1 MKRNVCQKLLVF
13 PAVLVLAGWYALC
26 TQTVLAGEPLHERFV
41 NPPDSARPWVYWF
54 WMDGNITKEGITADL
69 EAMQQVGIGGV
80 LIMEISAGQPA
91 GPIPFMSETWRE
103 MFDHAVDEAARLGLQ
118 LTMNAGPGWNGSGG
132 PWITPETSMQL
143 ITISDT
149 KATGP
154 KPGNIALP
162 QPKTEQNYYRDVTVL
177 AFPTPPT
184 AKVRFPKYDPISST
198 LYRLENRESEFQKDD
213 YVDLNKIV
221 EWKDGMDAD
230 GNLVWDVP
238 EGEWTILRI
247 GHTCKGVMC
256 SPAPP
261 SGNGLECDKLSKK
274 GIEAAFDGMI
284 KKLVERNRRHVGQTF
299 VRTHIDSWENGTQ
312 NWTER
317 MREEFR
323 ERRGYDIVP
332 FLPMFAGYAVGDYDA
347 MDRFLWDLRRTI
359 SEMIYDNYFARLLEL
374 AHDHGIGLS
383 AEGYWAPSDQ
393 IAFAGLT
400 DEPMGEFWWVG
411 AALETCRGMASAG
424 HIYGKNI
431 IGAEAFTAAEDERW
445 LGHPGQMKSL
455 GDAAFCEGINRFV
468 FHRYAMQPWLDRW
481 PGNTMGPY
489 GIHCERTQT
498 WWEQSADWNR
508 YLSRC
513 QEMLREGNS
522 VADICYLEWEDS
534 PQGFSDHLRLGYGW
548 DQAGTHA
555 VLTRMSVDRQESD
568 RRGDIVLPDGK
579 RFRILVLPNTDRM
592 TPELAGK
599 VEQLVNDGA
608 TVIGTKPRH
617 TWGNGTSSNSA
628 IRDRDQQV
636 RDIGEKI
643 WGTVENASGEKNYGK
658 GRIIWGKTAE
668 NVLAEMGLPCDFT
681 ADTRLNFLH
690 RRSADADIYFVVNPT
705 GETIQATAQ
714 FRVTGAIPEFW
725 HPVTGSCETAA
736 MFSEHEG
743 VTIVPMTFEPYE
755 SVFVVFPANPPNTSK
770 KQAAPF
776 NPIVSVFRNE
786 RRIVSA
792 SLPLYR
798 FLVHRAE
805 YGAADSSG
813 KTDVREFVQQRL
825 DAGTREIVVMD
836 MGKVSDPSPG
846 VRKKLQIEYA
856 YDWAPETTYT
866 LEAFDGE
873 SILMNQDTVS
883 IGVINAK
890 YGILDDETRSFDVT
904 DKLQAMLCRGEN
916 HIPVVAFAKER
927 DPAVGIVKQIE
938 IRYVQN
944 GSEKTLKLRDG
955 ETVVFDA
962 SQYRPVVVRPRFD
975 TEQGQVLE
983 IMQSGKYDIFFADH
997 SEKRIEVKTLP
1008 EMTLDGAW
1016 QVGFPVGIPAD
1027 GRPGREIREYTF
1039 EKLISWSEHPD
1050 AFVRYFSGTA
1060 VYTKTFTLAEEMIR
1074 PERRLYLDF
1083 GNVDVIA
1090 EVTLNGNDLGV
1101 LWTSTKKIDV
1111 TQWLKTG
1118 ENRLVVRVTNLW
1130 PNKMIGDD
1138 LRPEDTERFE
1148 DGRPKAW
1155 PQWLLNGQPSP
1166 TGRELFTA
1174 WKLWDRDS
1182 KLLPSGMTG
1191 PVKMSTTEL
1200 FSPTLPH

>member
-1 MKRNVCQKLLVF
+1 MSVLFVAWSAVF
-13 PAVLVLAGWYALC
+13 ALAA
-26 TQTVLAGEPLHERFV
+26 EPLSKRFV

-69 EAMQQVGIGGV
+69 EAMQRVGIGGV
-80 LIMEISAGQPA
+80 LIMEITVNQPA
-91 GPIPFMSETWRE
+91 GPIPFMSEKWQG
-103 MFDHAVDEAARLGLQ
+103 MFRHAVDEAARLGLQ

-143 ITISDT
+143 VTISTT

-154 KPGNIALP
+154 KQVNIALP
-162 QPKTEQNYYRDVTVL
+162 QPKTEQNYYRDITVL
-177 AFPTPPT
+177 AFPTPAS

-198 LYRLENRESEFQKDD
+198 LYRLENREPEFQKDD
-213 YVDLNKIV
+213 YVDLNKII
-221 EWKDGMDAD
+221 ELKNKMDAG

-247 GHTCKGVMC
+247 GHTSKGVMC

-261 SGNGLECDKLSKK
+261 SGDGLECDKLSKK

-284 KKLVERNRRHVGQTF
+284 KKLVEQNRRHVGQITGQTF

-312 NWTER
+312 NWTAQ
-317 MREEFR
+317 MREEFQK
-323 ERRGYDIVP
+323 RRGYDIVP
-332 FLPMFAGYAVGDYDA
+332 FLPVFAGYAVGDYDT

-374 AHDHGIGLS
+374 AHEHGIGLS

-411 AALETCRGMASAG
+411 AALETCRGMASSG

-431 IGAEAFTAAEDERW
+431 IGAEAFTAADDERW
-445 LGHPGQMKSL
+445 LGHPGQMKPL

-498 WWEQSADWNR
+498 WWEQSAAWNR

-513 QEMLREGNS
+513 QEMLREGS
-522 VADICYLEWEDS
+522 YVADICYLEWEDS

-555 VLTRMSVDRQESD
+555 VLTRMSVNDQ
-568 RRGDIVLPDGK
+568 GNIVLPDGK
-579 RFRILVLPNTDRM
+579 TFRLLVLPNTDRM

-599 VEQLVNDGA
+599 VEQLVRDGA
-608 TVIGTKPRH
+608 TVIGTKPRRA
-617 TWGNGTSSNSA
+617 WGRGVSDSDASSNRTS
-628 IRDRDQQV
+628 RDMDQQV
-636 RDIGEKI
+636 RDVGEKI
-643 WGTVENASGEKNYGK
+643 WGTVEGASGEKNYGK
-658 GRIIWGKTAE
+658 GRILWGRTAE
-668 NVLAEMGLPCDFT
+668 NVLAEMGVPCDFT

-690 RRSADADIYFVVNPT
+690 RRSAGADIYFVVNPT
-705 GETIQATAQ
+705 GEAVQATAQ
-714 FRVTGAIPEFW
+714 FRVTGAVPEFW

-736 MFSEHEG
+736 MFSEHRG
-743 VTIVPMTFEPYE
+743 VTIVPMTFEPYQ
-755 SVFVVFPANPPNTSK
+755 SVFVVFPVNPSNASE
-770 KQAAPF
+770 KQAVSK
-776 NPIVSVFRNE
+776 NPVVSVFRDD
-786 RRIVSA
+786 RRIASA

-798 FLVHRAE
+798 FLVQRAE
-805 YGAADSSG
+805 YGAVGGSSG
-813 KTDVREFVQQRL
+813 DPSEKTDVREFVQQKL
-825 DAGTREIVVMD
+825 DAGTREIVVTD
-836 MGKVSDPSPG
+836 MAKIKDPCPG

-856 YDWAPETTYT
+856 YDWAPENTYT

-883 IGVINAK
+883 VDVKSAK

-904 DKLQAMLCRGEN
+904 DKLQAMLRRGEN

-927 DPAVGIVKQIE
+927 DPATGVTKQIE
-938 IRYVQN
+938 IKYVQN
-944 GSEKTLKLRDG
+944 GSEKTLQLRDG
-955 ETVVFDA
+955 ETVVFDV
-962 SQYRPVVVRPRFD
+962 SQRRPAVVRSGFD
-975 TEQGQVLE
+975 AEHGPMLE
-983 IMQSGKYDIFFADH
+983 IMQPGKYDMTYADH
-997 SEKRIEVKTLP
+997 SKKRVHVESLP
-1008 EMTLDGAW
+1008 EITLDGAW

-1027 GRPGREIREYTF
+1027 GHPGQETREFTF
-1039 EKLISWSEHPD
+1039 EKLISWNEHPD

-1060 VYTKTFTLAEEMIR
+1060 VYTKTFTISGEMIR
-1074 PERRLYLDF
+1074 PERRLYLDL

-1090 EVTLNGNDLGV
+1090 EVTLNGKDLGV
-1101 LWTSTKKIDV
+1101 LWTPVKKIDV
-1111 TQWLKTG
+1111 TNLLKTG
-1118 ENRLVVRVTNLW
+1118 KNNLVVRVTNLW

-1138 LRPEDTERFE
+1138 RHPEDTERFE

-1155 PQWLLNGQPSP
+1155 PQWLPDGQPSP

-1174 WKLWDRDS
+1174 WKLWNRDS

-1191 PVKMSTTEL
+1191 PVRIVTTEQVQL
-1200 FSPTLPH
+1200 FP